1 MLGKR
6 LAESLTVRV
15 FLITVLILFG
25 AGAVTFGLI
34 AWATPST
41 YTAVVN
47 DDLTRQVK
55 ALAVKLEQSSYRD
68 CGPLLDDFI
77 RASGAQAMLVGPD
90 GALADTGAQLAVQP
104 LYEDSTMVIT
114 ASGNLGEA
122 DAAIARAEGTSVAG
136 DMVSVTMSEQDTI
149 VTEVRFSDGEDP
161 YSLYVIPRVE
171 AENLAV
177 RALVQMAPWLLLT
190 LLKIVGILLLIVL
203 VLLALALLCPFC
215 ADFCWENGV
224 VTIRAGVPGIT
235 LPVFRWPAPPPA
247 GPEEPKGFFGKLKAK
262 LRASRAERR
271 RKKAA
276 ERAAKEAK
284 KPKKETPP
292 RKKAKLTL
300 NILVTILRG
309 AGRLTKAVF
318 GSLRV
323 TRIRVCLGVR
333 GEDPAEAARA
343 YGRLNAWLY
352 PSLGV
357 IDRFVYLDFEELRIL
372 PDFGS
377 AEPTVADRVS
387 FRLSARLL
395 FIVAAAVRVL
405 YEFWH
410 EKVLDVF
417 L

>member
-1 MLGKR
+1 MM
-6 LAESLTVRV
+6 A
-15 FLITVLILFG
+15 VL
-25 AGAVTFGLI
+25 
-34 AWATPST
+34 
-41 YTAVVN
+41 
-47 DDLTRQVK
+47 
-55 ALAVKLEQSSYRD
+55 
-68 CGPLLDDFI
+68 
-77 RASGAQAMLVGPD
+77 
-90 GALADTGAQLAVQP
+90 GALG
-104 LYEDSTMVIT
+104 
-114 ASGNLGEA
+114 
-122 DAAIARAEGTSVAG
+122 
-136 DMVSVTMSEQDTI
+136 
-149 VTEVRFSDGEDP
+149 
-161 YSLYVIPRVE
+161 
-171 AENLAV
+171 
-177 RALVQMAPWLLLT
+177 WLLLT

-262 LRASRAERR
+262 LRARRAERR

-323 TRIRVCLGVR
+323 TKIRVCLGVR

>member
-1 MLGKR
+1 MMGVLMALG
-6 LAESLTVRV
+6 
-15 FLITVLILFG
+15 
-25 AGAVTFGLI
+25 
-34 AWATPST
+34 
-41 YTAVVN
+41 
-47 DDLTRQVK
+47 
-55 ALAVKLEQSSYRD
+55 
-68 CGPLLDDFI
+68 
-77 RASGAQAMLVGPD
+77 
-90 GALADTGAQLAVQP
+90 
-104 LYEDSTMVIT
+104 
-114 ASGNLGEA
+114 
-122 DAAIARAEGTSVAG
+122 
-136 DMVSVTMSEQDTI
+136 
-149 VTEVRFSDGEDP
+149 
-161 YSLYVIPRVE
+161 
-171 AENLAV
+171 
-177 RALVQMAPWLLLT
+177 WLLLT
-190 LLKIVGILLLIVL
+190 LLKIVSILLLIAL

-215 ADFCWENGV
+215 ADFCWESGV

-235 LPVFRWPAPPPA
+235 LPVFRWPAPEKPA
-247 GPEEPKGFFGKLKAK
+247 GAEEPKGFWGKLKAK
-262 LRASRAERR
+262 LRARRAERR

-323 TRIRVCLGVR
+323 TKIRVCLGVR

-357 IDRFVYLDFEELRIL
+357 IDRFVYLDFDELRIL

-387 FRLSARLL
+387 FHLSARLL
-395 FIVAAAVRVL
+395 FIVAAALRVL
-405 YEFWH
+405 YEFWR